1 MNQGALA
8 LESFLV
14 RPGGTVPIGAAGLPV
29 CLAAVLIATSA
40 STVAQTP
47 RGEFPARPVRI
58 VVGYPPGGPTD
69 LMARAIA
76 PKLAEAWGQQVIIDN
91 RPGASGLIG
100 AELTARAAPDGY
112 TLLTVPV
119 TYAVVPSMLA
129 KMPFDVEKDLAPVA
143 LLAAA
148 PFILVVHPT
157 LPVKSVK
164 DLIVLARSRPGQINY
179 ASASP
184 GGMPHLAGELFN
196 NMAGVRMVHIPYKG
210 AAPATTDL
218 VGGHVPLMFNNM
230 LSAMPHVKSGRLRA
244 LAVTSR
250 KRSGALPD
258 LPAIA
263 ETLPGYEASGWYG
276 ALAPAATPH
285 ELVVKINGEMNRAMR
300 LPDVAQRLAGDGV
313 EAVSATPGEFAAYLR
328 LEVAKWGKIARA
340 SGATM
345 D

>member
-1 MNQGALA
+1 MKRGALLFA
-8 LESFLV
+8 
-14 RPGGTVPIGAAGLPV
+14 
-29 CLAAVLIATSA
+29 CLAAVFAAESA
-40 STVAQTP
+40 SVMAQP
-47 RGEFPARPVRI
+47 QRSEFPAKTVRI
-58 VVGYPPGGPTD
+58 IVGYPPGGPTD
-69 LMARAIA
+69 LMARAVA
-76 PKLAEAWGQQVIIDN
+76 PKLAESWGQQVIIDN

-100 AELTARAAPDGY
+100 AELTVRAAPDGY

-119 TYAVVPSMLA
+119 TYAVVPSMLT

-157 LPVKSVK
+157 LPVKTVK
-164 DLIVLARSRPGQINY
+164 DLIALARSRPGQINY

-196 NMAGVRMVHIPYKG
+196 GMAGVRMVHIPYKG
-210 AAPATTDL
+210 GAPATTDL
-218 VGGHVPLMFNNM
+218 VGGHVLLMFNNM

-244 LAVTSR
+244 VAVTSAR
-250 KRSGALPD
+250 RSAALPE
-258 LPAIA
+258 LPTIA

-276 ALAPAATPH
+276 SFAPAATPR
-285 ELVVKINGEMNRAMR
+285 ELIAKINGDMNRAMR

-313 EAVSATPGEFAAYLR
+313 EAVNVTPEHFATYLR
-328 LEVAKWGKIARA
+328 QEVAKWGKVVKT
-340 SGATM
+340 SGAKM

>member
-1 MNQGALA
+1 MK
-8 LESFLV
+8 
-14 RPGGTVPIGAAGLPV
+14 TVPVLAA
-29 CLAAVLIATSA
+29 LAAVLSA
-40 STVAQTP
+40 AAPAAAQAPYPAKTV
-47 RGEFPARPVRI
+47 RM

-69 LMARAIA
+69 VLARVVSQ
-76 PKLAEAWGQQVIIDN
+76 KLAEFWGQQVIVDN

-100 AELTARAAPDGY
+100 AEHVVRAAPDGY
-112 TLLTVPV
+112 TLLMVPV

-129 KMPFDVEKDLAPVA
+129 KMPFDAARDLAPVTQV
-143 LLAAA
+143 AAA

-157 LPVKSVK
+157 LPVKTVK
-164 DLIVLARSRPGQINY
+164 DLIALARARPGQLNY

-196 NMAGVRMVHIPYKG
+196 RMAGVKMVHIPYKG

-218 VGGHVPLMFNNM
+218 VGGHVLLMFNNM

-244 LAVTSR
+244 VAVTSA
-250 KRSGALPD
+250 KRSSALPA

-276 ALAPAATPH
+276 AFAPAATPR
-285 ELVVKINGEMNRAMR
+285 ERIAAINNDMNRAMR
-300 LPDVAQRLAGDGV
+300 LPDVTQRLAGDGV
-313 EAVSATPGEFAAYLR
+313 EAVGVTPEQFGAYLR
-328 LEVAKWGKIARA
+328 SEMAKWGKLVRQAGIKA
-340 SGATM
+340 